1 MVCEYLE
8 NLKNSNKL
16 NNYVIDYYLKNDYES
31 IDDVINDME
40 DLQRYGCISGMIN
53 DLIYYDDT
61 NRFYEDYKEDINYL
75 LSDVLS
81 GTGYSID
88 ELFGDKFDK
97 EDPLIMEYSNKNLLA
112 WFGFEETAYRIYEEI
127 KEKLKYSNFNY
138 EC

>member
-16 NNYVIDYYLKNDYES
+16 NNYVIDYYLKN
-31 IDDVINDME
+31 
-40 DLQRYGCISGMIN
+40 
-53 DLIYYDDT
+53 
-61 NRFYEDYKEDINYL
+61 EDYKEDINYL

-127 KEKLKYSNFNY
+127 KEKIKYSDFNY

>member
-1 MVCEYLE
+1 
-8 NLKNSNKL
+8 
-16 NNYVIDYYLKNDYES
+16 
-31 IDDVINDME
+31 ME

-61 NRFYEDYKEDINYL
+61 NRFYDDYKEDINYL

-97 EDPLIMEYSNKNLLA
+97 EDPLIMEYSNK
-112 WFGFEETAYRIYEEI
+112 IY
-127 KEKLKYSNFNY
+127 
-138 EC
+138 